1 MSDVWL
7 IFVQLLIVGSVIV
20 GVLTYIIRSLVCKA
34 KYDVGNKAV
43 LVSLFYFYIID
54 DAKAKCQ
61 LTTYP

>member
-43 LVSLFYFYIID
+43 LVSPFLFLYNR
-54 DAKAKCQ
+54 
-61 LTTYP
+61 